1 MGIYYV
7 VDRIFEASDIE
18 KKDPTDYLR
27 CDQGT
32 YTVASS
38 SRYGKRFLDV
48 FKEFAPAKE
57 FFKTATGPSQV
68 DIVKLWQVSSWT
80 QKGAANRCMKSEG
93 QVIDISYAND
103 LDRRKKERI
112 IDEAMLR
119 LAENSDLPVNK
130 IADIYDSFEKV
141 LDKNK

>member
-7 VDRIFEASDIE
+7 VDRVFEAADIE

-27 CDQGT
+27 YDQGT

-48 FKEFAPAKE
+48 FKEFDPAKE
-57 FFKTATGPSQV
+57 FFKRATGPSQE

-80 QKGAANRCMKSEG
+80 QKGAAKRCMKSEG
-93 QVIDISYAND
+93 QIIDVSYAKD
-103 LDRRKKERI
+103 LDRRKKDRI
-112 IDEAMLR
+112 IAEAVLR
-119 LAENSDLPVNK
+119 VAENSDLPLNELS
-130 IADIYDSFEKV
+130 DICDSFAKV
-141 LDKNK
+141 LDKKK